1 MSGSQTSKMGQRKV
15 RTEIFRL
22 VAASLTSTLA
32 QTTTGVTEGTYHC
45 KAKLTSTGIFALQL
59 GDAYIFARAP
69 VVQATAE
76 DASQKVF
83 CVVAGN
89 TSGGLITVNC
99 FSDAGTATSP
109 TAVNLTVTGSD
120 AADQI

>member
-1 MSGSQTSKMGQRKV
+1 MSGSQTSKFGQRRV

-45 KAKLTSTGIFALQL
+45 TAKLTSAGIFALQL
-59 GDAYIFARAP
+59 NTSYVYARAP
-69 VVQATAE
+69 IVQACAE
-76 DASQKVF
+76 DATQKVF

-109 TAVNLTVTGSD
+109 TALHLMVAGSD
-120 AADQI
+120 VVDQI

>member
-1 MSGSQTSKMGQRKV
+1 MASGSQTSKMGQRKV

-45 KAKLTSTGIFALQL
+45 TAKLTSTGIFALQL
-59 GDAYIFARAP
+59 NDAYARVP
-69 VVQATAE
+69 IVQATAE
-76 DASQKVF
+76 DATQKVF

-89 TSGGLITVNC
+89 TTGGLITVNC
-99 FSDAGTATSP
+99 FSDAGSATSP
-109 TAVNLTVTGSD
+109 TAVHLTVTGSN
-120 AADQI
+120 ATDQI